1 MQRQGETKEQRQEHL
16 PLKRRRLERSL
27 GRRSRWELQA
37 QKSVL
42 LLAELPG
49 GQQHAVCCA
58 LCLLF
63 HDGAGKEQLEEEWEG
78 GEHLDDQGGQ

>member
-1 MQRQGETKEQRQEHL
+1 M
-16 PLKRRRLERSL
+16 
-27 GRRSRWELQA
+27 QA

-63 HDGAGKEQLEEEWEG
+63 HDGAGKEQLEEESTWMTKVGSEGDSASPLTGVQTEG
-78 GEHLDDQGGQ
+78 GFAPTGPSMKNLGNSCLNSVPV

>member
-1 MQRQGETKEQRQEHL
+1 M
-16 PLKRRRLERSL
+16 
-27 GRRSRWELQA
+27 RWELQA

-49 GQQHAVCCA
+49 GQQHAVYCA

-63 HDGAGKEQLEEEWEG
+63 HDGAGKEQLEAEWAGE
-78 GEHLDDQGGQ
+78 EHLGDQGERCR